1 MRVDAGLTTNL
12 EAVPGEI
19 ARLEEMGYSGALTAE
34 TAHDPFLP
42 LAVAAGQSRE
52 IELMT
57 SIAVAFS
64 RSPMTLANLGH
75 DLNAFSKGRF
85 ILGLGSQIKP
95 HITKRF
101 SMPWHD
107 APAKQMRELIS
118 AMRAV
123 WANWYEGE
131 PLKFRGDYY
140 QHTLMTPMF
149 TPTNTQYGAPKVFL
163 AAVGPVMTQVAGEV
177 ADGMIVHA
185 FTTEAYLRQ
194 VTLPALDKGF
204 AKAGRRREEFQI
216 AYPCFVVTGSDEKS
230 FAEAKAT
237 VTKQIAFYGSTPAY
251 KGVLDSIGV
260 GELQGVLNA
269 MSKEGKWV
277 EMGELITDDI
287 LKEFAVVAEP
297 KDVAAG
303 ILSRYGDIVDRTSA
317 AYSTVPAAE
326 QKKII
331 DALKAG

>member
-1 MRVDAGLTTNL
+1 
-12 EAVPGEI
+12 
-19 ARLEEMGYSGALTAE
+19 MGYSGALTAE

-131 PLKFRGDYY
+131 PL
-140 QHTLMTPMF
+140 
-149 TPTNTQYGAPKVFL
+149 N
-163 AAVGPVMTQVAGEV
+163 
-177 ADGMIVHA
+177 
-185 FTTEAYLRQ
+185 
-194 VTLPALDKGF
+194 
-204 AKAGRRREEFQI
+204 
-216 AYPCFVVTGSDEKS
+216 
-230 FAEAKAT
+230 
-237 VTKQIAFYGSTPAY
+237 
-251 KGVLDSIGV
+251 
-260 GELQGVLNA
+260 
-269 MSKEGKWV
+269 
-277 EMGELITDDI
+277 
-287 LKEFAVVAEP
+287 
-297 KDVAAG
+297 
-303 ILSRYGDIVDRTSA
+303 SA
-317 AYSTVPAAE
+317 ATIISTR
-326 QKKII
+326 
-331 DALKAG
+331 

>member
-1 MRVDAGLTTNL
+1 
-12 EAVPGEI
+12 
-19 ARLEEMGYSGALTAE
+19 
-34 TAHDPFLP
+34 
-42 LAVAAGQSRE
+42 
-52 IELMT
+52 
-57 SIAVAFS
+57 
-64 RSPMTLANLGH
+64 
-75 DLNAFSKGRF
+75 
-85 ILGLGSQIKP
+85 
-95 HITKRF
+95 
-101 SMPWHD
+101 MPWHD

-251 KGVLDSIGV
+251 KGVLDSIGA

-287 LKEFAVVAEP
+287 LKEFAGAEP

-317 AYSTVPAAE
+317 AYSSSRGGAEEDHRRSEGRLGGRFRLKPGQNASASVRSAPQPGDAWKAPQAAGRRGSSKSP
-326 QKKII
+326 QRRSSVR
-331 DALKAG
+331 

>member
-52 IELMT
+52 IELIT

-75 DLNAFSKGRF
+75 DLNAYSQGRF

-118 AMRAV
+118 AMRAI
-123 WANWYEGE
+123 WAAWYDGE

-163 AAVGPVMTQVAGEV
+163 AAVGPVMTQVAGAV

-194 VTLPALDKGF
+194 VTVPALEKGF
-204 AKAGRRREEFQI
+204 AKAGRRREDFQI
-216 AYPCFVVTGSDEKS
+216 AYPGFVVTGSDEKS

-251 KGVLDSIGV
+251 KGVLDSIGA

-317 AYSTVPAAE
+317 AYSTVPVAE

-331 DALKAG
+331 DALKVG